1 MPRQSNAVD
10 FWRGI
15 ALITIF
21 INHVPG
27 MYYARFTHAN
37 YSLSDSADLFVF
49 LAGWSLRYIVG
60 TPGRPQQPT
69 GYLVLRLGG
78 RAVELYAAQI
88 LITMIAI
95 AMLAATATILDNPLL
110 LEWHN
115 AAAVFYD
122 PILTHIGLAGLT
134 HHLGYFDILPLYVVL
149 MAMAPIF
156 AVIDRYAPNWV
167 LPISLAIYLV
177 ALTVPVP
184 MPTWPVEGQWF
195 FNPLAWQLVF
205 VLGFVLAREDGAGG
219 FVRRHIVPL
228 RWLSVPVVAVSAYI
242 VWQRMWPDPTLM
254 PQPRLL
260 FIVDKTYITPL
271 RLIQFLAV
279 VALFSATYPYI
290 KRWALRLVE
299 FGSLLG
305 RNSLIVF
312 CVGSLLSLA
321 GQITRFVYR
330 GDIVVD
336 TVVVVLGVAIMAFA
350 AWLPE
355 WREHVR
361 LKRSAQP
368 SPAS

>member
-1 MPRQSNAVD
+1 MPREPNAID

-27 MYYARFTHAN
+27 IYYSRFTHAN

-49 LAGWSLRYIVG
+49 LAGWSLRLLVG
-60 TPGRPQQPT
+60 RPGRLKAT
-69 GYLVLRLGG
+69 WYLVLRLLS
-78 RAVELYAAQI
+78 RALELYAAQI

-95 AMLAATATILDNPLL
+95 AMLATSATVLDNPLL

-122 PILTHIGLAGLT
+122 PILTHIGLAALT

-149 MAMAPIF
+149 MTMAPIF
-156 AVIDRYAPNWV
+156 AVIDRYAPNWL
-167 LPISLAIYLV
+167 LPISLALYLIT
-177 ALTVPVP
+177 LSVPLPV
-184 MPTWPVEGQWF
+184 PTWPVDGQWF

-205 VLGFVLAREDGAGG
+205 VLGFVMAREDGVGG
-219 FVRRHIVPL
+219 IVRRHIVPI
-228 RWLSVPVVAVSAYI
+228 RWMALPIVAVSAYV
-242 VWQRMWPDPTLM
+242 VWNGLWPDPTRM
-254 PQPRLL
+254 PRPVLL
-260 FIVDKTYITPL
+260 FISDKTYVTPM
-271 RLIQFLAV
+271 RVIQFLALIAV
-279 VALFSATYPYI
+279 VSVTYPYI
-290 KRWALRLVE
+290 KRWASWLVE
-299 FGSLLG
+299 FSSMLG

-330 GDIVVD
+330 GDITID
-336 TVVVVLGVAIMAFA
+336 TVVVILGIAIMAFS

-355 WREHVR
+355 WREQVR
-361 LKRSAQP
+361 SRSSGQP
-368 SPAS
+368 QPAS